1 MVIHYEIHKMK
12 NVEGNG
18 TERSF
23 VRIRHEKMLTEE
35 MIEEAIE
42 HSCSATKADVKSVL
56 SALSYLAE
64 KQLAQGNRF
73 YLPGIGWLSL
83 TAGLAKQ
90 AQEPGYQ
97 ITGKDIFPSDI
108 KFMPKENFYKRVTA
122 DTKFQLSTYTTKSK
136 DFKEETLWAQLS
148 QLLSKDGYITRSDVR
163 AFGLST
169 SMAKKWLNHFVE
181 KGLLRQAGTPYRLLY
196 FKK

>member
-108 KFMPKENFYKRVTA
+108 KFMPKENFYKRV
-122 DTKFQLSTYTTKSK
+122 SK